1 MINNRLHELSVTY
14 KAHQKLKGNLK
25 NLFKT
30 VKNVKDEQT
39 KCSSWVKEQLKAIGG
54 EVQEKTRGM
63 LDEVGKQVEL
73 EVKALGERLQNKR

>member
-39 KCSSWVKEQLKAIGG
+39 KCSSWVKEQLRAIGG
-54 EVQEKTRGM
+54 EV
-63 LDEVGKQVEL
+63 
-73 EVKALGERLQNKR
+73 